1 MTMETLH
8 VTRLRARYRIPG
20 GDPAVRARLDA
31 ALREMLDGALETALA
46 RAGVRAHDEVCIRHV
61 DARLRLGLSASDPEP
76 AAAWSAALAGAIRQT
91 LDAGG
96 EGVVRYGS
104 RAQALADLLASVAR
118 GRYGRAWAWRQL
130 GLWDAGDS
138 PSAAAAADEAARALI
153 ANPELAVAALAAAA
167 RAGAL
172 LPLAARIRPETWAGI
187 ARAALGAAGV
197 PSHTL
202 SRLLPGAATELEIRA
217 ARMAQP
223 QRTLASRAQDVSV
236 DGDAADVSD
245 PSSLDHFDHKS
256 EDVAIVRM
264 AERVARASAL
274 YPAAV
279 AAEGDARIA
288 LAALAIV
295 DIDPAALLHPTASTR
310 VAAVAAQAAEDAG
323 VRIAASAS
331 PASTER
337 KPDAAPSPLDAR
349 RPARRAPDPSTD
361 AAEAGRAGNDGE
373 AERSPSTK
381 TALEAAAERPA
392 VADRLTASDVDV
404 DVDIGSDADADALEE
419 WRLGLRATGE
429 TRWGGL
435 LFLLHLCA
443 RIGVPEEAIE
453 APVLAARPLRWTMHR
468 LALTLLALDETD
480 PAALAFAGLG
490 PDAEPP
496 TFGEPA
502 AAEDEIQAV
511 EGFAGRVRAALHQRL
526 RGEAPADA
534 RAAAALV
541 REVCRRQATVEADP
555 GWIDVRLALDE
566 VDTAVRRAGLDLDPG
581 WVPWLGVVV
590 RFVYE

>member
-1 MTMETLH
+1 MTMDTLH

-61 DARLRLGLSASDPEP
+61 DATARLRLGASDPAP

-118 GRYGRAWAWRQL
+118 GRLGRAWAWRQL

-138 PSAAAAADEAARALI
+138 PSAATAADEAARALI
-153 ANPELAVAALAAAA
+153 ANPELAVAALAAAG
-167 RAGAL
+167 RTGAL
-172 LPLAARIRPETWAGI
+172 LPLATRIRAETWAGI

-197 PSHTL
+197 PSYTL
-202 SRLLPGAATELEIRA
+202 ARLLPGAATELEIRA

-223 QRTLASRAQDVSV
+223 RRTLASPDREIPV

-245 PSSLDHFDHKS
+245 PFSFDRFDHKS
-256 EDVAIVRM
+256 EDAGIVRM

-288 LAALAIV
+288 LAALAIAG
-295 DIDPAALLHPTASTR
+295 IDPAALLHPAAAAR

-323 VRIAASAS
+323 VRIASSASPASPAS
-331 PASTER
+331 PASTETAR
-337 KPDAAPSPLDAR
+337 EPDAAPSPLDAR
-349 RPARRAPDPSTD
+349 RPVRRPPDPSTD
-361 AAEAGRAGNDGE
+361 AAEDGRTLDDGE
-373 AERSPSTK
+373 AERAPSTE
-381 TALEAAAERPA
+381 TALGAAADRPA
-392 VADRLTASDVDV
+392 AVYFVDKVAEDTA
-404 DVDIGSDADADALEE
+404 EE
-419 WRLGLRATGE
+419 WPVGLRATGD

-443 RIGVPEEAIE
+443 QIGVPEEAIE
-453 APVLAARPLRWTMHR
+453 APALAARPLRWTMHR

-502 AAEDEIQAV
+502 AREEEIEAV
-511 EGFAGRVRAALHQRL
+511 EGFAARVRAALHERL
-526 RGEAPADA
+526 RGEPAPDA

>member
-1 MTMETLH
+1 MTMDTLH

-20 GDPAVRARLDA
+20 ADPAVRARLDA
-31 ALREMLDGALETALA
+31 ALREVLDGALETALA

-61 DARLRLGLSASDPEP
+61 DAPARLRLGASDPEP

-104 RAQALADLLASVAR
+104 RAQALADLLACVAR
-118 GRYGRAWAWRQL
+118 GRLGRAWAWRQL
-130 GLWDAGDS
+130 GLWDAGDA
-138 PSAAAAADEAARALI
+138 PSSAAAADEAARALI

-172 LPLAARIRPETWAGI
+172 LPLAARIRSETWAGI

-202 SRLLPGAATELEIRA
+202 ARLLPGAATELEIRA

-223 QRTLASRAQDVSV
+223 PRTLAVPDRGIGV
-236 DGDAADVSD
+236 DGGAEVSD
-245 PSSLDHFDHKS
+245 PSSFDHFDHNPA
-256 EDVAIVRM
+256 DAAMVRI

-279 AAEGDARIA
+279 AADSDARIA
-288 LAALAIV
+288 LAALAIADV
-295 DIDPAALLHPTASTR
+295 DPAALRHPAAAAR

-323 VRIAASAS
+323 VRIA
-331 PASTER
+331 STDTAR
-337 KPDAAPSPLDAR
+337 KPDAAASPLDAR
-349 RPARRAPDPSTD
+349 RPLRRAPNPST
-361 AAEAGRAGNDGE
+361 R
-373 AERSPSTK
+373 
-381 TALEAAAERPA
+381 A
-392 VADRLTASDVDV
+392 VADGGTERIPSAETAVDARPADRPVTASDVDEE
-404 DVDIGSDADADALEE
+404 AAEE
-419 WRLGLRATGE
+419 WGVGLRATGE

-443 RIGVPEEAIE
+443 QTGVPEEAIE

-480 PAALAFAGLG
+480 PAALAFAGVG

-502 AAEDEIQAV
+502 AREDEIEAV
-511 EGFAGRVRAALHQRL
+511 EGFAARVRAALHQRL
-526 RGEAPADA
+526 RGEPPADA

-541 REVCRRQATVEADP
+541 RAVCRRQATVEADP

-581 WVPWLGVVV
+581 WIPFLGVVV